1 MGVVAALC
9 WGATDFLVGLNA
21 RLFGVQ
27 RSVFFGQLLGLKI
40 AGVCLVLLGAVVLH
54 FVA

>member
-1 MGVVAALC
+1 MSGGIAAIL
-9 WGATDFLVGLNA
+9 GYLFYKD
-21 RLFGVQ
+21 RLTLMQ
-27 RSVFFGQLLGLKI
+27 I